1 MNITVIFQVEK
12 MSIYDFNHQGHHVT
26 NNNHNGL
33 VASNG
38 TQARC
43 HVQDNEHYQ
52 LVGRSF
58 PPTHQL
64 DNMSAQLT
72 TLSKTAMLVRQ
83 RRAMLEQLSCYLCKG
98 YLIDSTTI
106 DECMDSFCKSC
117 IVKYLRNHNNCP
129 KCGTLIHKTNPLSTI
144 RSDKVLQDIVYKL
157 VPGLYDDEM
166 KRRREFYRDMYAISS
181 EDEDG
186 STSSYRGSNMIG
198 EQHGIVSHPKPFY
211 KPTDSI
217 DLSIEPQSR
226 GDSPAIYFD
235 NKMQSIVTCFTG
247 NLQQQQQPPL
257 GHAFSTV
264 DSQQFKTY
272 LRCPA
277 KLTALQLKK
286 FIAAKF
292 NICRDDTIHLLYLN
306 ESLKDEYSLIDIA
319 YIYDWRGIEHMR
331 LLYIIERDL
340 SKSSD
345 LRDSRMESRLR
356 ESKHRQV
363 GTATQTVKRVCIDPH
378 PKFYEETSNGNSN
391 ADTTGRSM
399 RSRNDQQSKYVK
411 NSPDQATQQRAPILR
426 SYHNSV
432 GSSVAQSNN
441 TNGFPSREVIATSSN
456 GSREGCSSARLLPSR
471 SHVSSA
477 TNELPSSMQHDG
489 SKDTRASRKLNPD
502 TGSCTIPKININL
515 HSLQRNLEIGASK
528 SAITYSKIDKNGS
541 FSRPQEPNNSS
552 RSIVP
557 YTTKDTLSGNSM
569 SGPTQSSLVT
579 LASFTESRSNHV
591 VSMNHTSTSVATI
604 SSNYNN
610 DPGVGTS
617 TKAEKPTNAVK
628 DDQTPPKAPQIA
640 LRFVTER
647 GVTLVRRLN
656 SQETELTKPS
666 GSSSETDR
674 NDQRPVAR
682 SIPALPTN
690 NSQSSV
696 SNIGQAK
703 YSNSSQFSSPGHS
716 GSSSSSVGGSVTQT
730 SSNSAGNSGCPEGT
744 TSARHHLKV
753 KPVYKTFVDVTK
765 LKSPNFK
772 KLGYTARH

>member
-1 MNITVIFQVEK
+1 
-12 MSIYDFNHQGHHVT
+12 MSAYDFNSHQGPHI
-26 NNNHNGL
+26 NNNNFSNNHNGL
-33 VASNG
+33 IANNG
-38 TQARC
+38 TQGRC
-43 HVQDNEHYQ
+43 HIQDNEHYQ

-58 PPTHQL
+58 QPTHQM
-64 DNMSAQLT
+64 DNMSAQLN

-98 YLIDSTTI
+98 YLIDATTI

-117 IVKYLRNHNNCP
+117 IVKYLRSHNNCP

-166 KRRREFYRDMYAISS
+166 KRRREFYRGMYAISS
-181 EDEDG
+181 DEEDADG
-186 STSSYRGSNMIG
+186 STSSYTGRGSNMIG

-226 GDSPAIYFD
+226 GDCPAIYYD

-247 NLQQQQQPPL
+247 KLQQQQQPPL
-257 GHAFSTV
+257 GQTFSAV
-264 DSQQFKTY
+264 DCQQFKTY

-292 NICRDDTIHLLYLN
+292 NICKDDTIHLLYLN

-340 SKSSD
+340 SKSSKSQEYQID
-345 LRDSRMESRLR
+345 GRLR

-378 PKFYEETSNGNSN
+378 PRFYEGSNNIGSHVGI
-391 ADTTGRSM
+391 DGRNT
-399 RSRNDQQSKYVK
+399 RSRSDQQAKSIR
-411 NSPDQATQQRAPILR
+411 NHSDQISQQRAPILR
-426 SYHNSV
+426 SHHSTVVSNI
-432 GSSVAQSNN
+432 AQSNA
-441 TNGFPSREVIATSSN
+441 TNGYPSRNLIATSSN
-456 GSREGCSSARLLPSR
+456 GDRDGHAATRLSPPRSNVPSGQMESLSSRYQDSSK
-471 SHVSSA
+471 
-477 TNELPSSMQHDG
+477 E
-489 SKDTRASRKLNPD
+489 TRASRKLNPE
-502 TGSCTIPKININL
+502 TASCLIPKININL
-515 HSLQRNLEIGASK
+515 HSLQRNQDSCTKDQL
-528 SAITYSKIDKNGS
+528 TYSKTKIDKD
-541 FSRPQEPNNSS
+541 NSPRES
-552 RSIVP
+552 CDNSNRQMVP
-557 YTTKDTLSGNSM
+557 YTMNETRPASVV
-569 SGPTQSSLVT
+569 GPTQSSLVT

-591 VSMNHTSTSVATI
+591 VSTNRTTASISTMSR
-604 SSNYNN
+604 NYNRNEGSEGSSKGEKTSHNSKN
-610 DPGVGTS
+610 DQ
-617 TKAEKPTNAVK
+617 A
-628 DDQTPPKAPQIA
+628 TPKTPQIA
-640 LRFVTER
+640 LRFVTQR
-647 GVTLVRRLN
+647 GITFVRRLN
-656 SQETELTKPS
+656 SQETELAKPS
-666 GSSSETDR
+666 SSRAEIERNNQRSVDRSITVLPTSSS
-674 NDQRPVAR
+674 Q
-682 SIPALPTN
+682 
-690 NSQSSV
+690 SV
-696 SNIGQAK
+696 SNTGQAK
-703 YSNSSQFSSPGHS
+703 YSNAPHISPSSNNKLPASTSGTSSNNS
-716 GSSSSSVGGSVTQT
+716 GSSSIT
-730 SSNSAGNSGCPEGT
+730 EGT